1 MRGDPFGYIKEV
13 FPGRR
18 KNKFKDTEWEHI
30 CGIANT
36 THRMEHSDQGNLG
49 GDEVTEVVW
58 ESLPDHSRRGS
69 LGKALDF
76 AKCNVMAW
84 VHVKG

>member
-1 MRGDPFGYIKEV
+1 
-13 FPGRR
+13 
-18 KNKFKDTEWEHI
+18 
-30 CGIANT
+30 
-36 THRMEHSDQGNLG
+36 MEHSDQGNLG

-69 LGKALDF
+69 LGKALVF
-76 AKCNVMAW
+76 AKCNAMAW